1 MSILPFDQPGK
12 FWRGNL
18 HTHSTVSDGTQ
29 TPEEV
34 CRLYQDAG
42 YDFLSL
48 TEHWMEMYGRPILDT
63 RKWRTDDF
71 TTLIGAELHGPQ
83 TEMGNVWHLVANGLP
98 LDFQAEPDSTGPA
111 LAQMAMDAG
120 AFVAVAHPQ
129 WYTLTETDIQSLA
142 SFDAIE
148 VFNGVAVDHN
158 DRPESWH
165 IADIFLSRGLRTNIT
180 AADDFHGFSNSW
192 DFERGW
198 VWVKSEELSPQALL
212 ASLKAGRYYS
222 STGPMIHE
230 VTLSAAG
237 KVTVSCS
244 PAERVLVSGKGPAVV
259 AAGGRGLR
267 EVEIDLAKFD
277 SPYAR
282 VTVRDA
288 YGRHAWTNPFW
299 FDEL

>member
-1 MSILPFDQPGK
+1 MSIPPFDQPGK

-18 HTHSTVSDGTQ
+18 HTHSTVSDGTH

-34 CRLYQDAG
+34 CRLYQEAG
-42 YDFLSL
+42 YDFVSL
-48 TEHWMEMYGRPILDT
+48 TEHWMEMFGRPILDT
-63 RKWRTDDF
+63 RELRTEHF

-98 LDFQAEPDSTGPA
+98 LDFRPNPDSTGPA
-111 LAQMAMDAG
+111 LAQMAIDAG
-120 AFVAVAHPQ
+120 AFVSVAHPQ
-129 WYTLTETDIQSLA
+129 WYTLTETDIQSLT

-158 DRPESWH
+158 DRPDSWH
-165 IADIFLSRGLRTNIT
+165 IADIFLSRGTRTNIT
-180 AADDFHGFSNSW
+180 AADDFHGFTNAW
-192 DFERGW
+192 DFQQGW
-198 VWVKSEELSPQALL
+198 VWVKSEELTPQALL

-230 VTLSAAG
+230 VTLSATG
-237 KVTVSCS
+237 KVTVRCS

-259 AAGGRGLR
+259 VAGGRGLR
-267 EVEIDLAKFD
+267 RVEIDLQKFD

>member
-1 MSILPFDQPGK
+1 
-12 FWRGNL
+12 
-18 HTHSTVSDGTQ
+18 
-29 TPEEV
+29 
-34 CRLYQDAG
+34 
-42 YDFLSL
+42 
-48 TEHWMEMYGRPILDT
+48 MEMFGRPILDT
-63 RKWRTDDF
+63 RELRTENF

-98 LDFQAEPDSTGPA
+98 LDFRPNPDSTGPA
-111 LAQMAMDAG
+111 LAQMAIDAG
-120 AFVAVAHPQ
+120 AFVSVAHPQ
-129 WYTLTETDIQSLA
+129 WYTLTETDIQSLT

-158 DRPESWH
+158 DRPDSWH
-165 IADIFLSRGLRTNIT
+165 IADIFLSRGTRTNIT
-180 AADDFHGFSNSW
+180 AADDFHGFTNAW
-192 DFERGW
+192 DFQQGW
-198 VWVKSEELSPQALL
+198 VWVKSEELTPQALL

-230 VTLSAAG
+230 VTLSATG
-237 KVTVSCS
+237 KVTVRCS

-259 AAGGRGLR
+259 VAGGRGLR
-267 EVEIDLAKFD
+267 RVEIDLQKFD